1 MNFQWHWAAPRVHES
16 QCTWQNK
23 LTFFG
28 GLLQV
33 FSCLLTVVFF
43 MGVGL
48 YSCIIFSFFFASAIY
63 YLLSTGKYID
73 DFKFVQGKEMHFG
86 KVLEFDGVS
95 VDQCAKL
102 CIEEESVHCQTFAYC
117 GNYTKCKLMSS
128 TPKHLGP
135 GYITSSDFCNL
146 YISKLKFNWIIYD
159 DVQTVYHTT
168 IYIYFTP
175 TRFWFFF
182 RF

>member
-1 MNFQWHWAAPRVHES
+1 MFANGCVYY
-16 QCTWQNK
+16 
-23 LTFFG
+23 G
-28 GLLQV
+28 GWFV
-33 FSCLLTVVFF
+33 F
-43 MGVGL
+43 L
-48 YSCIIFSFFFASAIY
+48 YYIFIFFASAIY

-102 CIEEESVHCQTFAYC
+102 CIEEESVNCQTFAYC

-146 YISKLKFNWIIYD
+146 YISKLKLNWIIYD
-159 DVQTVYHTT
+159 DVQTVYHDTT
-168 IYIYFTP
+168 IYIYFTA
-175 TRFWFFF
+175 TRLGF
-182 RF
+182 

>member
-1 MNFQWHWAAPRVHES
+1 MCFLWGW
-16 QCTWQNK
+16 
-23 LTFFG
+23 F
-28 GLLQV
+28 V
-33 FSCLLTVVFF
+33 F
-43 MGVGL
+43 L
-48 YSCIIFSFFFASAIY
+48 YYILIFFFAFAIY

-102 CIEEESVHCQTFAYC
+102 CIEEESVNCQTFAYC

-159 DVQTVYHTT
+159 DVQTVYHDTT
-168 IYIYFTP
+168 ICIYFTA
-175 TRFWFFF
+175 TRFGY
-182 RF
+182 

>member
-1 MNFQWHWAAPRVHES
+1 MCFLWGW
-16 QCTWQNK
+16 
-23 LTFFG
+23 F
-28 GLLQV
+28 V
-33 FSCLLTVVFF
+33 F
-43 MGVGL
+43 L
-48 YSCIIFSFFFASAIY
+48 YYILIFFFAFAIY

-102 CIEEESVHCQTFAYC
+102 CIEEESVNCQTFAYC

-146 YISKLKFNWIIYD
+146 YISKLKLIELFMTMYKRFIMILLYA
-159 DVQTVYHTT
+159 
-168 IYIYFTP
+168 YILQQLGSVISF
-175 TRFWFFF
+175 
-182 RF
+182 

>member
-1 MNFQWHWAAPRVHES
+1 MNFQWHWAAPRVDES

-23 LTFFG
+23 LTFSG

-43 MGVGL
+43 MGLVCILVL
-48 YSCIIFSFFFASAIY
+48 YFNFFFAFAIY

-146 YISKLKFNWIIYD
+146 YISKLKLNWIIYD
-159 DVQTVYHTT
+159 DVQTVYHDTT
-168 IYIYFTP
+168 ICIYFTA
-175 TRFWFFF
+175 TRFGY
-182 RF
+182 

>member
-1 MNFQWHWAAPRVHES
+1 MYFLWGW
-16 QCTWQNK
+16 
-23 LTFFG
+23 F
-28 GLLQV
+28 V
-33 FSCLLTVVFF
+33 F
-43 MGVGL
+43 L
-48 YSCIIFSFFFASAIY
+48 YYIFIFFFASAIY

-102 CIEEESVHCQTFAYC
+102 CIEEESVNCQTFAYC

-146 YISKLKFNWIIYD
+146 YISKLKLIELFMTMYK
-159 DVQTVYHTT
+159 
-168 IYIYFTP
+168 
-175 TRFWFFF
+175 RFIMILLYTNILQQLGSVFSF
-182 RF
+182 

>member
-1 MNFQWHWAAPRVHES
+1 MCFLW
-16 QCTWQNK
+16 
-23 LTFFG
+23 
-28 GLLQV
+28 GLVCILV
-33 FSCLLTVVFF
+33 
-43 MGVGL
+43 L
-48 YSCIIFSFFFASAIY
+48 YFHFFFASAIY

-146 YISKLKFNWIIYD
+146 YISKLKLIELFMTMYKRFIILLY
-159 DVQTVYHTT
+159 T
-168 IYIYFTP
+168 YILHQLGSG
-175 TRFWFFF
+175 FF
-182 RF
+182 

>member
-168 IYIYFTP
+168 IYI
-175 TRFWFFF
+175 
-182 RF
+182 

>member
-1 MNFQWHWAAPRVHES
+1 MCFLWGW
-16 QCTWQNK
+16 
-23 LTFFG
+23 F
-28 GLLQV
+28 V
-33 FSCLLTVVFF
+33 F
-43 MGVGL
+43 L
-48 YSCIIFSFFFASAIY
+48 YYIFIFLASAIY

-73 DFKFVQGKEMHFG
+73 DFKFVQGKQMHFG

-175 TRFWFFF
+175 TQFWVFF